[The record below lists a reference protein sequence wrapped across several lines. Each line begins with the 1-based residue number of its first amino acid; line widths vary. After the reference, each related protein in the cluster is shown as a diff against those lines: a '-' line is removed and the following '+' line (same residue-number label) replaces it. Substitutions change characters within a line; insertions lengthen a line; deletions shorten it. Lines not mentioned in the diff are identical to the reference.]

1 MSHPRFQAPKL
12 RAERKALLAAVAAA
26 LPEIQEDAQHL
37 DESAQFPARN
47 FERLRG
53 IGALTAT
60 LPEALGG
67 LGFGYGSEGA
77 AALLQLLMLLGEASL
92 PVARLYEAHV
102 NALQLACRYGRD
114 SLASCAAR
122 DAADGHLFALWV
134 TDPPAGGLFLRPDFV
149 LEGGKAF
156 CSGAGVATR
165 ALVTAQTAT
174 GAQMLVVPVPP
185 QTRTLPSKIKLAGM
199 RAATTGSVDF
209 DGMKVLP
216 ENVLGMEG
224 DYLREPVFSAGAWR
238 SAAAALGG
246 LCALVKLHRRE
257 ILQRHRD
264 GDPHQQARF
273 GQLMIAYETA
283 YLWMRQAA
291 QRACLEDDTADAIV
305 AYINLSRL
313 AVETACLD
321 AMRLTQRS
329 LGLAA
334 FMSGHRAELLCRDL
348 ATYLRQPA
356 PDETL
361 TKAASFYL
369 HADRPEIV

>member
-1 MSHPRFQAPKL
+1 M
-12 RAERKALLAAVAAA
+12 RADRNTLLAAVAAA
-26 LPEIQEDAQHL
+26 LPEIQAEAAGL
-37 DESAQFPARN
+37 DETAQFPHAA
-47 FERLRG
+47 FERLRA
-53 IGALTAT
+53 IGALIAT
-60 LPEALGG
+60 LPESLGG
-67 LGFGYGSEGA
+67 LGFGYGAEGA
-77 AALLQLLMLLGEASL
+77 ACLLQLLMLLGEASL

-102 NALQLACRYGRD
+102 NALQLTCRYGRE
-114 SLASCAAR
+114 SLASRAAR

-134 TDPPAGGLFLRPDFV
+134 TDPPQGGLVLRPDFV
-149 LEGGKAF
+149 LQGGKAF

-185 QTRTLPSKIKLAGM
+185 DTRTLPSKIKLGGM

-209 DGMKVLP
+209 HDVRVLP
-216 ENVLGMEG
+216 EELLGAEG

-246 LCALVKLHRRE
+246 LAALVKLHRDE
-257 ILQRHRD
+257 ILHRRRA

-283 YLWMRQAA
+283 RLWMRDAA
-291 QRACLEDDTADAIV
+291 QRACLEDDTDEAVV

-313 AVETACLD
+313 AVESACLD

-334 FMSGHRAELLCRDL
+334 FMSGHKAELLCRDL

-369 HADRPEIV
+369 EASRTDVF